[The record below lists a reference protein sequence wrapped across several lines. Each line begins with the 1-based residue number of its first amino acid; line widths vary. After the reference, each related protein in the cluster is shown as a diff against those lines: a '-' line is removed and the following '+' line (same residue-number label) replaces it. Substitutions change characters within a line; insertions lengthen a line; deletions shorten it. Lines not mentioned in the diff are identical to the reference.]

1 MKREPTVRRFWLV
14 FPLAVALTTPAAAQI
29 FVGGGT
35 TPQGDYLRG
44 LGVAGAGMG
53 LYNLRTAQA
62 ESIQADTAIK
72 VDTYMSMV
80 FRQARDN
87 WVKLDKQREDK
98 AKANYKAIADRVQQ
112 NPNSLDI
119 FTGNAIN
126 KAMDDLN
133 NPNIQE
139 SAFRLAPVPISREML
154 RRIPFKMDEKG
165 LIFSIQRLTARG
177 KGKWPVA
184 FQQDTFEKER
194 KAYDNAIDRA
204 LGEMIDGKVYEET
217 INQYDDAVKALTT
230 KLEARFGLKTN
241 DRLYTDA
248 NLRLQEIKKASNLIK
263 TVKMQPVMADLDRY
277 TGKTVNDLRLFML
290 AHNLRFAV
298 ADGDDERKLYIE
310 LYSAVHTVRRMVAL
324 MPAGGAQ

>member
-1 MKREPTVRRFWLV
+1 MRRIWLV
-14 FPLAVALTTPAAAQI
+14 FPPAVALAAPAQAQRYI
-29 FVGGGT
+29 GGAST
-35 TPQGDYLRG
+35 APGDYLRG
-44 LGVAGAGMG
+44 LGVAADGMG

-62 ESIQADTAIK
+62 EAIEADTAIK

-87 WVKLDKQREDK
+87 WVKLDKQRQDK
-98 AKANYKAIADRVQQ
+98 AKANYRAILERIQK
-112 NPNSLDI
+112 NPESFDV

-133 NPNIQE
+133 NPVIQE
-139 SAFRLAPVPISREML
+139 SAFRQAPVPIPREML
-154 RRIPFKMDEKG
+154 RLIPFKMDEKG

-184 FQQDTFEKER
+184 FQQDAFEPER
-194 KAYDNAIDRA
+194 RAYDKAIDRA
-204 LGEMIDGKVYEET
+204 MGEMIDGKVYEQT
-217 INQYDDAVKALTT
+217 ITEYEDAVKALST
-230 KLEARFGLKTN
+230 KLQTRFGLRTN

-248 NLRLQEIKKASNLIK
+248 NLRLQEIKKATNLIK

-298 ADGDDERKLYIE
+298 AENADERRIYVDLFA
-310 LYSAVHTVRRMVAL
+310 AVYTVKRTVTVGL
-324 MPAGGAQ
+324 NGGEQ

>member
-1 MKREPTVRRFWLV
+1 MRRIWLV
-14 FPLAVALTTPAAAQI
+14 FPLAVALAAPAEAQR
-29 FVGGGT
+29 FVGGGS

-44 LGVAGAGMG
+44 LGVAAAGMG
-53 LYNLRTAQA
+53 LYNVRTAQA
-62 ESIQADTAIK
+62 EAIQADTAIK

-98 AKANYKAIADRVQQ
+98 AKANYKAILDRIQK
-112 NPNSLDI
+112 NPESLDI

-126 KAMDDLN
+126 KAMDEMN
-133 NPNIQE
+133 NPAIQE
-139 SAFRLAPVPISREML
+139 SSFRSAPVPIPREML

-184 FQQDTFEKER
+184 FQQDNFEAER
-194 KAYDNAIDRA
+194 RSYDKAIDRA
-204 LGEMIDGKVYEET
+204 LGEMIDGKVLTET
-217 INQYDDAVKALTT
+217 IKEYDAAVLGLSI
-230 KLEARFGLKTN
+230 KLQAKFGLNTN

-248 NLRLQEIKKASNLIK
+248 NLRLQEMKKASNLIR
-263 TVKMQPVMADLDRY
+263 TVKMQPVMAELDRY

-290 AHNLRFAV
+290 AHNLRFAA
-298 ADGDDERKLYIE
+298 ADNADERRLYTE
-310 LYSAVHTVRRMVAL
+310 LYAAIDTVRRMVAL
-324 MPAGGAQ
+324 GPNGGGK